1 MQLSVEKFKVIRTPR
16 KNPRFSATNDV
27 YLRKGGKTSSQIS
40 SLRQAT
46 HNHSTICYSTQ
57 QDNPRTRFSAEMMA
71 DIEFR
76 VSQAEEDRVLT

>member
-1 MQLSVEKFKVIRTPR
+1 MTFTFGKEEKQALKFRLK
-16 KNPRFSATNDV
+16 
-27 YLRKGGKTSSQIS
+27 
-40 SLRQAT
+40 RQAT

-57 QDNPRTRFSAEMMA
+57 QDNLRTRFSAEMMA